1 MTLNL
6 IKNNKLVLKSIIS
19 HKLTNKEINEIC
31 SLKDK
36 QWKFGIKS
44 QFKWFKDNIK
54 KYDLHN
60 LFYIRSKLI
69 GYTLLRKRTYKIKNQ
84 NKNKQYLLFDTLI
97 IDKKYRDIKLSSLL
111 MNFNNIII
119 KQSGFLSFLIC
130 NDKLVNFYK
139 KNTWK
144 KLNKKKFYIA
154 DHPFL
159 TNGMIF
165 NEINFNKKY
174 IFHIKK

>member
-54 KYDLHN
+54 EYAPTISEATGID
-60 LFYIRSKLI
+60 
-69 GYTLLRKRTYKIKNQ
+69 
-84 NKNKQYLLFDTLI
+84 YL
-97 IDKKYRDIKLSSLL
+97 
-111 MNFNNIII
+111 
-119 KQSGFLSFLIC
+119 
-130 NDKLVNFYK
+130 YK
-139 KNTWK
+139 KIRN
-144 KLNKKKFYIA
+144 LN
-154 DHPFL
+154 
-159 TNGMIF
+159 
-165 NEINFNKKY
+165 
-174 IFHIKK
+174 